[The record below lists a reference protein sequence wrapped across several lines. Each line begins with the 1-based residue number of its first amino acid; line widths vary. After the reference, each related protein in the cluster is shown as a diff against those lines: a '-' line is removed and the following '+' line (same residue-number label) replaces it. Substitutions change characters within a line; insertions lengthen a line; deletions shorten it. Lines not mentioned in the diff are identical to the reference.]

1 MHIPDGFLAP
11 NVWGSAW
18 IISIAGIGYCI
29 RKTRKFLE
37 DRMVPLMGVVSSFVF
52 AAQML
57 NFPVIGGTSGHL
69 LGGVLAA
76 VLLGPYIAAIVL
88 TCVLIVQ
95 CLIFQ
100 DGGLTSLGANI
111 FNMAIAGTFTGY
123 IFYRLLRIIFKR
135 EKGILISSAV
145 GGWVSV
151 VAASSLCALELTFS
165 GTSPFHIVFPA
176 MLGIHTIIGI
186 GEGIITAL
194 VIGFVLKVRPDL
206 VYKTENRS
214 EYK

>member
-1 MHIPDGFLAP
+1 MHIPDGFLTP
-11 NVWGSAW
+11 KIWSVAW
-18 IISIAGIGYCI
+18 LISFAGIGGCI
-29 RKTRKFLE
+29 KQARKVLK
-37 DRMVPLMGVVSSFVF
+37 DRMVPLMGVVSSFIF

-76 VLLGPYIAAIVL
+76 VLLGPYIAAVVL

-100 DGGLTSLGANI
+100 DGGLTALGANI
-111 FNMAIAGTFTGY
+111 LNMALAGTFSGY
-123 IFYRLLRIIFKR
+123 IFYRLLRAIFKR
-135 EKGILISSAV
+135 GNAILISSAV

-151 VAASSLCALELTFS
+151 VVASVLCALELSFS

-176 MLGIHTIIGI
+176 MVGIHAIIGI

-194 VIGFVLKVRPDL
+194 VIAFVVKVRPDL
-206 VYKTENRS
+206 VYGNEHK
-214 EYK
+214 